1 MGCWTPGG
9 LIVGLSTSGLA
20 TAGQQVPA
28 SESSFPMCDVEMLFY
43 LRLFTCAPAWH
54 MAHTYSHHWGVL
66 GFVVGSAAKWVRAGQ
81 QAERGRKEEIL
92 VCQLALFPL
101 LIFNNY
107 FLSEPIGRGDP
118 LWSWLTSAGSGCLGG
133 CWVCISP
140 PWAPQSPECCAHMLP
155 ASWVAPKRPRREA
168 AGCTPRSPHP
178 LWRGVGVTE
187 RPGEGRRWSC
197 RLRAGIGSEEK
208 CARMVSPTHLAYVTK
223 GGVRIQA

>member
-1 MGCWTPGG
+1 
-9 LIVGLSTSGLA
+9 
-20 TAGQQVPA
+20 
-28 SESSFPMCDVEMLFY
+28 MCDVEMLFY

-140 PWAPQSPECCAHMLP
+140 PWAPQSPEWLRTHAARQLGGSQEAEEGGSRLHAQVTPPAVEGSRGHQEARGETQVELP
-155 ASWVAPKRPRREA
+155 PQSWDQE
-168 AGCTPRSPHP
+168 
-178 LWRGVGVTE
+178 
-187 RPGEGRRWSC
+187 
-197 RLRAGIGSEEK
+197 
-208 CARMVSPTHLAYVTK
+208 
-223 GGVRIQA
+223 